1 MQQSSTTASSPG
13 APPPGAVP
21 PGPPPPAPLYRLEA
35 DVRDCH
41 VEGKIPADLNGAFYR
56 VGPDAQ
62 YPLHPRNIP
71 FDGEGHVSMFRI
83 RNGRVDYRSR
93 YVRNE
98 RYLAQD
104 RAGRILFP
112 IYRNPY
118 QDDPSVKSLSRS
130 TANTHIINYGN
141 MLLALKEDS
150 PPAALDL
157 LTLETVV
164 PTYTFDGKLP
174 SKTFTAHPKR
184 DPLSGNLVAFGY
196 EAEGFG
202 SKVVSMFE
210 ITPQGKVIWNAKI
223 QVPYVGMLHDFAVTQ
238 KHIAFYVIPLAFDE
252 AQIQGGGIHWSWDAS
267 RPTYLGFMRRGGDG
281 RDIRWLEGPTRSATH
296 VLGAF
301 DDGEKLI
308 VEIQSLSVH
317 ANARRL
323 ALGSD
328 RRFKPHYA
336 AHRRSGGASADGLWH
351 GADVSP
357 RRWPAPAGRSLPYDA
372 VPDWL
377 PAMSRPVGAGP
388 THGRRLLRAL

>member
-1 MQQSSTTASSPG
+1 
-13 APPPGAVP
+13 
-21 PGPPPPAPLYRLEA
+21 
-35 DVRDCH
+35 
-41 VEGKIPADLNGAFYR
+41 
-56 VGPDAQ
+56 
-62 YPLHPRNIP
+62 
-71 FDGEGHVSMFRI
+71 
-83 RNGRVDYRSR
+83 
-93 YVRNE
+93 
-98 RYLAQD
+98 
-104 RAGRILFP
+104 
-112 IYRNPY
+112 
-118 QDDPSVKSLSRS
+118 
-130 TANTHIINYGN
+130 
-141 MLLALKEDS
+141 
-150 PPAALDL
+150 
-157 LTLETVV
+157 V

-308 VEIQSLSVH
+308 VDVEMSRSNPFPFMPMRDGSPWDPITGSSHITRLTVGLAGPAPTAYGMEQMYPHVGGLPRQDDRYHTMPYRIGFLPCPDPTVPDPRMAGACYARFDHQNRSATVYNAGLGTSL
-317 ANARRL
+317 AECCFAPR
-323 ALGSD
+323 
-328 RRFKPHYA
+328 
-336 AHRRSGGASADGLWH
+336 SADAAEGAGYLLGVATRQQEGGRADLVILDAEHLGDGPIAVVQLPMRAVGQIH
-351 GADVSP
+351 GWWVPEAQLPV
-357 RRWPAPAGRSLPYDA
+357 APA
-372 VPDWL
+372 
-377 PAMSRPVGAGP
+377 
-388 THGRRLLRAL
+388 